1 MREGLRTYSKTLE
14 CLLSWD
20 NVSTFLKDLK
30 ILISF
35 VKPQIVFLWLPSIV
49 LTKLASLQAYCQT
62 KKFTILY
69 GFGMVGHLFQNYDT
83 IYVRFFPTYTC
94 NHSCYTIYVRF
105 FVTYTCV
112 LFPSI
117 WPFSYKRAYI
127 CAQKIP
133 YICVTN
139 KYVVY
144 GVTESRRIRGTELH
158 RSKKALHVRGS
169 WKVTSVWIKHGRNG
183 RINFEQ
189 DLLLIHCPHSSGGCW
204 LPDNGFVGICGLS
217 LERLCTLFHKC
228 WPKQRSIQLEN

>member
-1 MREGLRTYSKTLE
+1 MCSLSKMASETYGGTPACALFLIMLFSPLPVYKKYRLQTNK
-14 CLLSWD
+14 LSGKQLW
-20 NVSTFLKDLK
+20 SAICFK
-30 ILISF
+30 IM
-35 VKPQIVFLWLPSIV
+35 
-49 LTKLASLQAYCQT
+49 TRYTC
-62 KKFTILY
+62 
-69 GFGMVGHLFQNYDT
+69 G
-83 IYVRFFPTYTC
+83 FFPRILAIIPATQ
-94 NHSCYTIYVRF
+94 
-105 FVTYTCV
+105 YTCV

-133 YICVTN
+133 YICVT
-139 KYVVY
+139 
-144 GVTESRRIRGTELH
+144 
-158 RSKKALHVRGS
+158 
-169 WKVTSVWIKHGRNG
+169 SVWIKHGRYG